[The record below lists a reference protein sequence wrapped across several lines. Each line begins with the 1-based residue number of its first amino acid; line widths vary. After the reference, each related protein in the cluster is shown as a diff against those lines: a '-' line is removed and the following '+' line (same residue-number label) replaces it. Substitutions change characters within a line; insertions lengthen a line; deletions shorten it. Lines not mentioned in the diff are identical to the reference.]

1 MVTAPPVVVTTMSF
15 TPVLRAGVSAVMEPA
30 VATTLVAATPSTV
43 TPVTVDKLVPV
54 IVICVPPA
62 VGPKVGETVEIVGA
76 ET

>member
-1 MVTAPPVVVTTMSF
+1 MTAPPVVVTTMSF